1 MSLQEKI
8 KHPAVY
14 TDKFIPVFAEHLHGY
29 NKVYD
34 PFGGTG
40 KIALIREFGW
50 CGELYCSEIEPEWT
64 CRHEGIDHWFIG
76 DSSKTNFI
84 QDGFFDAICTSPTY
98 GNRMADH
105 FEAKDSSKRITYRHR
120 LGRVLSEDNTGRMQ
134 WGEKYKNKHQEI
146 YAEVLRTLR
155 PEGRFILN
163 ISDHIRA
170 GKIISVSQWHID
182 SLVDLGCIV
191 EKEIKIETQRMGFGA
206 NAKARVEAELICI
219 LRKG

>member
-1 MSLQEKI
+1 MGLQENI

-14 TDKFIPVFAEHLHGY
+14 TDKFIPIFAEHLQGY

-34 PFGGTG
+34 PFAGTG
-40 KIALIREFGW
+40 KISLIREFGW
-50 CGELYCSEIEPEWT
+50 SGDLYCSEIEPEWT
-64 CRHEGIDHWFIG
+64 HRYSGINHWFIG
-76 DSSKTNFI
+76 DSSKTSFI
-84 QDGFFDAICTSPTY
+84 KDGFFDAICTSPTY

-105 FEAKDSSKRITYRHR
+105 FEARDSSKRITYRHR

-146 YAEVLRTLR
+146 YTEVLRTLR
-155 PEGRFILN
+155 SGGLFILN

-170 GKIISVSQWHID
+170 GRVIPVSQWHVALLIN
-182 SLVDLGCIV
+182 LGCIV
-191 EKEIKIETQRMGFGA
+191 EKEINIETQRMGFGA
-206 NAKARVEAELICI
+206 NAKARVDTELICI